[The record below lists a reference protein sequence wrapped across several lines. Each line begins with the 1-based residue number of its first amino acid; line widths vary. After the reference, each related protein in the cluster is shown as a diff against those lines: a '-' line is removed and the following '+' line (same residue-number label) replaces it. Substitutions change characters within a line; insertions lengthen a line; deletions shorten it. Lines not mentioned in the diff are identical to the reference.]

1 MAEVIQNNNDIK
13 QTSTDSG
20 YFIRTIEDLYEI
32 IKTNEKWR
40 EALRRELLSPALL
53 RMPEEFASFRE
64 NEFKPLAKK
73 VDIIEQDVAVLK
85 QDVAVLKQDVA
96 SLKIDVSDLQ
106 GSDLERRVRE
116 KAAAYLGRIIRR
128 CRTIT
133 HDKLAELLDDA
144 VDAGKI
150 TEDMRADAILID
162 VVVTGRLSHDR
173 QREVVLAVEVSKV
186 VDKDDILRAR
196 RRAEIIAQAFG
207 IEGIGVAFGKSCTQ
221 GAQLSA
227 DEQHVLIIC
236 QSSEAA

>member
-1 MAEVIQNNNDIK
+1 MTMTEVIHNNDIK
-13 QTSTDSG
+13 QPPPDSG

-53 RMPEEFASFRE
+53 RMPEEFAHFRE
-64 NEFKPLAKK
+64 DEFKPLAKK

-85 QDVAVLKQDVA
+85 QDVAN
-96 SLKIDVSDLQ
+96 LKIDVSDLQ

-116 KAAAYLGRIIRR
+116 KAAAYLERIIRR

-186 VDKDDILRAR
+186 VDKDDVLRANK
-196 RRAEIIAQAFG
+196 RAAIIGQAFG
-207 IEGIGVAFGKSCTQ
+207 IEGIGVAFGKNCTQ

-227 DEQHVLIIC
+227 EEQHVVIIC